1 MNISLDIRISTILS
15 LYKDYFET
23 NTINNSFMITNDSVK
38 ELIAKTESIFCS
50 ANETNSDYKK
60 NFDIDSNGGKTFL
73 RILVQLI
80 MHGYPPLVT
89 GALKLLLRYFSKIK
103 ETLAALKQV
112 NTPIFV
118 PFINKILNKNTLN
131 IRFNY

>member
-1 MNISLDIRISTILS
+1 MSGYALGIWWN
-15 LYKDYFET
+15 KYFVIFT
-23 NTINNSFMITNDSVK
+23 PVFLLFKAAKLK

-50 ANETNSDYKK
+50 ANETNSEYEK

-89 GALKLLLRYFSKIK
+89 GSLKLLLRYFSKIK

-112 NTPIFV
+112 NTSIFV
-118 PFINKILNKNTLN
+118 PFRNKILNKNTLN

>member
-1 MNISLDIRISTILS
+1 
-15 LYKDYFET
+15 
-23 NTINNSFMITNDSVK
+23 MITNDSVK

-50 ANETNSDYKK
+50 ANETNSDYEK

-89 GALKLLLRYFSKIK
+89 GSLKLLLRYFSKIK

-112 NTPIFV
+112 NTSIFV
-118 PFINKILNKNTLN
+118 PFRNKILNKNTLN